1 MDKRKLARASGVLGE
16 VRAEQIL
23 IRRGMRVLER
33 NYRACGAEIDL
44 IALDGAVVAFI
55 EVKTRAASS
64 ATRGRE
70 AVNFAKQKKICRGAL
85 AYMAKK
91 RLMDRQARFDVIEI
105 QGDQVTYIENA
116 FPYCGP
122 AF

>member
-23 IRRGMRVLER
+23 IQRGMRVLER

-44 IALDGAVVAFI
+44 IAQDGAVVAFI

-85 AYMAKK
+85 AYMAKN
-91 RLMDRQARFDVIEI
+91 RLMDKQARFDVIEI
-105 QGDQVTYIENA
+105 QGDLVTYIEKA
-116 FPYCGP
+116 FPYCVP

>member
-1 MDKRKLARASGVLGE
+1 MDKRKLARARGVLGE
-16 VRAEQIL
+16 VRAEQFL
-23 IRRGMRVLER
+23 QGRGMRILAR
-33 NYRACGAEIDL
+33 NYKSEGAEIDL

-122 AF
+122 TF

>member
-1 MDKRKLARASGVLGE
+1 MDKRKLARARGVLGE
-16 VRAEQIL
+16 VRAEQVL
-23 IRRGMRVLER
+23 LSRGMRVLER

-44 IALDGAVVAFI
+44 IAQDGAVIAFV
-55 EVKTRAASS
+55 EVKTRAAHS
-64 ATRGRE
+64 ATLGRE
-70 AVNFAKQKKICRGAL
+70 AVSFAKQKKICRGAL
-85 AYMAKK
+85 AYMVKN
-91 RLMDRQARFDVIEI
+91 RLMGRQARFDVIEI

>member
-1 MDKRKLARASGVLGE
+1 MEKRKLARARGVLGE
-16 VRAEQIL
+16 VRAEQEL
-23 IRRGMRVLER
+23 VARGMTILGRNVL
-33 NYRACGAEIDL
+33 ACGAEIDL
-44 IALDGAVVAFI
+44 IALDGRVIAFV

-64 ATRGRE
+64 VSLGRE
-70 AVNFAKQKKICRGAL
+70 AVTAAKQRKISRGAL
-85 AYMAKK
+85 AYMVKN

-105 QGDQVTYIENA
+105 QGENVTYIENA

>member
-1 MDKRKLARASGVLGE
+1 MDKRKLARARGVLGE
-16 VRAEQIL
+16 VRAEQVL
-23 IRRGMRVLER
+23 QERGMRVLER
-33 NYRACGAEIDL
+33 NYRACGAEIDR
-44 IALDGAVVAFI
+44 IAQDGAVIALV

-64 ATRGRE
+64 VTLGRE
-70 AVNFAKQKKICRGAL
+70 AVTIAKQRKICRGAL
-85 AYMAKK
+85 AYMMKN
-91 RLMDRQARFDVIEI
+91 RLMGRQARFDVIEI